1 MFYRGIMT
9 IEVLISLVLIALF
22 MTVGFKASALSD
34 ALWVKGSTVQAV
46 SGLNYA
52 RSAAESKQ
60 EIMDVGGDSTGNK
73 WLGSSSTQKKVGF
86 TEFGTTR
93 FANTL
98 HFKKGRS
105 ASKVTVGVGLG
116 KVSP

>member
-1 MFYRGIMT
+1 MFYRGMMT
-9 IEVLISLVLIALF
+9 IEVLISLVIIGLL

-34 ALWVKGSTVQAV
+34 ALWVKGATVQAV

-60 EIMDVGGDSTGNK
+60 EIMDMGGDSTGNK
-73 WLGSSSTQKKVGF
+73 WLGSSSSQKKVGF

-98 HFKKGRS
+98 RFEKGAS
-105 ASKVTVGVGLG
+105 AAKVTVGVGIG